1 MEKAEQEM
9 IQIAI
14 RSYRGCIKEIAAEAG
29 VSRQAV
35 QDVFSGKYQN
45 EKILAAATKV
55 LEYRKAQREQVRR
68 RFIETIAAI

>member
-14 RSYRGCIKEIAAEAG
+14 RSYRGCIKQIAEEAG

-35 QDVFSGKYQN
+35 QDVLSGKYQN

-55 LEYRKAQREQVRR
+55 FESRKAEREQVRK
-68 RFIETIAAI
+68 RFIQTIAAI